1 MTGLRIIAGALKG
14 RRILPP
20 AGPGLRPTSDRLRET
35 LFAVLDDLVRD
46 ARVLD
51 AFAGTGALGLEAL
64 SRGARQVT
72 FVERDPRALKVL
84 EANVNGLGAANACA
98 IIRGDFLRARVAG
111 APFDLVLLDPP
122 YDIARV
128 EDVLERAASLAAP
141 SGSIVFEHSRRLAS
155 PERAGAFSRFRV
167 LQAGD
172 SALSFYASAGA
183 PAGAPTGSAT

>member
-1 MTGLRIIAGALKG
+1 MRIVAGVFKG

-35 LFAVLDDLVRD
+35 LFAVLDDLVAD

-64 SRGARQVT
+64 SRGARALT
-72 FVERDPRALKVL
+72 FVETDPRALKVI
-84 EANVNGLGAANACA
+84 EANVRNLGVAEACA

-128 EDVLERAASLAAP
+128 EDVLDRAASLTAP
-141 SGSIVFEHSRRLAS
+141 TGWIVCEHSRRRTS
-155 PERAGAFSRFRV
+155 PDRAGAFARFRV

-172 SALSFYASAGA
+172 SALSFYAAAGPA
-183 PAGAPTGSAT
+183 PAADASTRSAT